1 LQRNV
6 KTKKTGALR
15 FKASYE
21 AYKMSKGGAGS
32 WENVEVLDCVLV
44 FLLAFSAAMGE
55 RERERER
62 IVWVFEDFDLLCF
75 ALLC

>member
-62 IVWVFEDFDLLCF
+62 EREDCVGF
-75 ALLC
+75 

>member
-62 IVWVFEDFDLLCF
+62 EDCVGF
-75 ALLC
+75 